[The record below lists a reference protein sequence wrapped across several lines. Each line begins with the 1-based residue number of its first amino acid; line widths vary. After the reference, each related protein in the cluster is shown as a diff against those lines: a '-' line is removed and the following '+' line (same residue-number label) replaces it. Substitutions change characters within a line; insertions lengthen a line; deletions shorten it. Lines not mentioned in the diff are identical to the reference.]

1 MVIAVEDYSNDKT
14 GIIGENKESTQ
25 VVGDVETGIEGQE
38 EGELG
43 VGVPAGV
50 EAVYRWRLQQEHRMR
65 DSDKPSLTDEQV
77 GSFLILTY
85 IHNLYKNEVYEKC
98 A

>member
-43 VGVPAGV
+43 LGVPAGV

-77 GSFLILTY
+77 VWCSLCVFERGGRGEDVVI
-85 IHNLYKNEVYEKC
+85 VC
-98 A
+98 